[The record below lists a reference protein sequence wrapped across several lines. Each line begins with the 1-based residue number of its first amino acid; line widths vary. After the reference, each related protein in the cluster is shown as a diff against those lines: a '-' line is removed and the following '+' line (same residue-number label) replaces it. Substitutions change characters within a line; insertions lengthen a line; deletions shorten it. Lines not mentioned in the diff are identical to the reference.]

1 MAQVQVL
8 GRRHFEGVGH
18 GHAFAVVQQG
28 DRQVVGHALL
38 VVGEEHMAAGGE
50 VGFLHQLLQVL
61 HGLAGERREVAT
73 AVLVLLQPAAER
85 VGAGLLMEET
95 PGLALLGV
103 VAFVEVGQQVFHGL
117 GLAQFA
123 IPGMQHGGAA
133 VGLLVDEVD
142 DAMADGHGRSAL
154 MGTPGARAP
163 AGKVR
168 QFTRPDPRLPA
179 DSAPPA
185 TD

>member
-1 MAQVQVL
+1 MQLAQVQVL

-61 HGLAGERREVAT
+61 HGLAAEGGEVAG
-73 AVLVLLQPAAER
+73 AVLVFLQPAAEG
-85 VGAGLLMEET
+85 VGPGFLMEEA

-103 VAFVEVGQQVFHGL
+103 VAFVEVGQQVLHGL
-117 GLAQFA
+117 GLAQYA
-123 IPGMQHGGAA
+123 IPGMQHGSTA
-133 VGLLVDEVD
+133 VGLLVD
-142 DAMADGHGRSAL
+142 
-154 MGTPGARAP
+154 
-163 AGKVR
+163 
-168 QFTRPDPRLPA
+168 
-179 DSAPPA
+179 
-185 TD
+185 